1 MKKYLSI
8 PVTSADDLVLDCSSV
23 VTALRASST
32 TTDLIIAG
40 GTGTETAGQKLQL
53 THAADTATASVA
65 KSIMDAVVA
74 SYEVNRRPE
83 VLLEVT
89 PAQAVSAVAI
99 A

>member
-1 MKKYLSI
+1 MKKFISI
-8 PVTSADDLVLDCSSV
+8 PVTSADDLVLDCDAV
-23 VTALRASST
+23 VTCLRASST
-32 TTDLIIAG
+32 TTDIIVRG

-65 KSIMDAVVA
+65 KSIMDAIVA
-74 SYEVNRRPE
+74 SYANNKRPD

-89 PAQAVSAVAI
+89 PPKAVSAVAI

>member
-1 MKKYLSI
+1 MKYLSI
-8 PVTSADDLVLDCSSV
+8 PVTGADNLILKADSI
-23 VTALRASST
+23 VTALRATST
-32 TTDLIIAG
+32 TTDLIIQG

-74 SYEVNRRPE
+74 IHENAKRPD
-83 VLLEVT
+83 VTYVVT
-89 PAQAVSAVAI
+89 PAQAVSAVAV